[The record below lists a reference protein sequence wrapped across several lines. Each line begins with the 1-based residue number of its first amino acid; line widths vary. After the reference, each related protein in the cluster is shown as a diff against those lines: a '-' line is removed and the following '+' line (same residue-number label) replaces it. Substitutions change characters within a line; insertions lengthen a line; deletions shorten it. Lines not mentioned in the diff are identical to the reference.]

1 MAGRKAVPK
10 PAATKTTKR
19 PRRQIPIETKSD
31 AAVERSRREEDMV
44 RLIDSLTE
52 WTREMQAAHPAK
64 PEAPAPRRRSP
75 TSARKAAAKPSPAP
89 LYPRGNPL
97 TEAMKFTDR
106 HGTVWLAYVE
116 GTEPSPTHRRWKA
129 TVLPG
134 RRLSCDGPTESRFT
148 SSIPAGSPFLAE
160 ARLQSLV
167 DEARPD
173 PAPADSVPAPTAGE
187 WVVEW
192 PVRAAKSGQEA
203 VADGYRRLQEG
214 APQLKALGR
223 RVIDLASDA
232 AESVH
237 GITDV
242 ILGHRP
248 ARS

>member
-1 MAGRKAVPK
+1 MAGRKAAPK
-10 PAATKTTKR
+10 PAAPKAPNR
-19 PRRQIPIETKSD
+19 QRRQTPVKTKSD
-31 AAVERSRREEDMV
+31 AALDRTRREEDMV

-52 WTREMQAAHPAK
+52 WTREMQAVRPAP
-64 PEAPAPRRRSP
+64 PEAPARRRRSP
-75 TSARKAAAKPSPAP
+75 AAARKASATPSPAP

-106 HGTVWLAYVE
+106 DGALWLAYVE
-116 GTEPSPTHRRWKA
+116 GSDPSPGRRRKA
-129 TVLPG
+129 AVLPG
-134 RRLSCDGPTESRFT
+134 RRLRFDGPTESRFT

-160 ARLQSLV
+160 ARLQLLL

-173 PAPADSVPAPTAGE
+173 QAPAESVAAPAPGE

-192 PVRAAKSGQEA
+192 PVRAARSGQEA
-203 VADGYRRLQEG
+203 VADGYRRWQET
-214 APQLKALGR
+214 APKRKALGR
-223 RVIDLASDA
+223 RVIDLASEA

-237 GITDV
+237 GLTDI